1 MIKSLFFSILIT
13 YKVNSNCKPLSGHEP
28 YQDLSVV
35 EVINA
40 IQNKDH
46 LEIPPSCPQTLSEQL
61 MNCWSYYADDRPSFA
76 ALLIVIKDL
85 LRELVLQSQN
95 VDSEEIYHEL
105 ISDAHS
111 C

>member
-1 MIKSLFFSILIT
+1 M
-13 YKVNSNCKPLSGHEP
+13 
-28 YQDLSVV
+28 
-35 EVINA
+35 
-40 IQNKDH
+40 
-46 LEIPPSCPQTLSEQL
+46 LSEQL
-61 MNCWSYYADDRPSFA
+61 MNCWRHHAEDRPSFA
-76 ALLIVIKDL
+76 DILIVIKDL